1 MDRIKLKDEVIG
13 ARDLDVKYEEI
24 FLPERLAGAKRPSP
38 LGVTKS
44 RHLTLQGSELTRS
57 HSAFIKIVWN
67 LPSNIKRCV
76 YKHTISHTYDT
87 QIRNNNL
94 CTTKRVATYRNR
106 ARYPL
111 LGTGCLAITPTVHLA
126 DVSYLGFRLLGA
138 TCPWPMGAIMSR
150 LSALPGGCA
159 LIALKVKTYLLL
171 II

>member
-67 LPSNIKRCV
+67 LPSNIK
-76 YKHTISHTYDT
+76 S
-87 QIRNNNL
+87 
-94 CTTKRVATYRNR
+94 
-106 ARYPL
+106 
-111 LGTGCLAITPTVHLA
+111 LA

-159 LIALKVKTYLLL
+159 LIALKVKTNVGEAAGRSLCDN
-171 II
+171 IFRIP